1 MDRINNEWS
10 EALRERGLKCTP
22 ARVAVLVALSG
33 VKKPLTV
40 EQIHEKIKREKMDT
54 VTLYRT
60 VQRLTKA
67 GLVRHIDFRHGHAH
81 YELNDSKR
89 DHHHIICTKCRAV
102 EDFTG
107 CDFSDVTKR
116 ALSQTKNFRT
126 IVEHSLELFGICKK
140 CEKK

>member
-1 MDRINNEWS
+1 MKAVWNTT
-10 EALRERGLKCTP
+10 LRERGLKSTP
-22 ARVAVLVALSG
+22 ARTAILGILAVT
-33 VKKPLTV
+33 KKPLTV
-40 EQIHEKIKREKMDT
+40 EQIREKVKREKIDT

-60 VQRLTKA
+60 VQRLTNV

-81 YELNDSKR
+81 YELKDQKR
-89 DHHHIICTKCRAV
+89 DHHHIICTKCHTV

-126 IVEHSLELFGICKK
+126 IVEHSLELFGVCKK
-140 CEKK
+140 CEK